1 MGLEL
6 KEINDRQK
14 ELIPELDND
23 TAIIIGVGGIGSW
36 VALDL
41 ALVGYKTIFLF
52 DPDTIESSNLNRTP
66 FKYTDVD
73 KYKVDAIE
81 ELILERR
88 PDVIIIKNYEY
99 ITSQNIEDISS
110 KADVFDCS
118 DNLNQ
123 RDLFKK
129 KIVANYIKFGYDG
142 FGMTLIINDFKSG
155 AWGTDQNSY
164 RFIPSFFGA
173 PQIISAI
180 GIIELINSKVLKT
193 KISKTVTLD
202 CREILQNQEIIR
214 KTLINTNTS
223 NNNNLLKKIE
233 NELDINRSDR

>member
-14 ELIPELDND
+14 NLIPDLDND
-23 TAIIIGVGGIGSW
+23 TAVVIGVGGIGSW

-73 KYKVDAIE
+73 RFKVDAIE
-81 ELILERR
+81 DLILERR
-88 PDVIIIKNYEY
+88 PDVIVLKYYEY
-99 ITSQNIEDISS
+99 ITTDHISDISS

-129 KIVANYIKFGYDG
+129 KNINNYIKFGYDG
-142 FGMTLIINDFKSG
+142 FSMTLIINDFNSG
-155 AWGTDQNSY
+155 TWGSDQNSY

-173 PQIISAI
+173 PQIISAV

-193 KISKTVTLD
+193 KLTKTVTLD
-202 CREILQNQEIIR
+202 CREILQNQEIVT
-214 KTLINTNTS
+214 KVLINNNVS
-223 NNNNLLKKIE
+223 NNNNLLKKLE
-233 NELDINRSDR
+233 NELDINRSN